1 MRMGGSTGGRA
12 VNWSI
17 GIFSGDNPTL
27 PECVRLVEQNGVTPI
42 VQKGAWLDLA
52 RALSET
58 ASDGVVLISDAMGL
72 SPGAIDYLDRLAWP
86 PGCGAISL
94 LAPKPYVQRHHVY
107 SGTDLRADLPGLGE
121 AQRQAKECR
130 GRVVSVPRRP
140 GLIRIT
146 SASWRQFRAL
156 AFPRDVLRSLLSDS
170 ELPND
175 LGQTLSRRRLRLYTV
190 HPGLAGHLDGKDARK
205 FYPQAT
211 DPLKDCVDHNSLEFS
226 SYADLAEIIRKWAPT
241 LPNDISCVSGI
252 PRSGLTP
259 AAMLALHLHVP
270 LVPIESIIHPEFPA
284 YRPKRTKRTLR
295 QLTDRPGKPLIL
307 DDTVSKGGSIQEVKS
322 QIPIP
327 AYYGAVWVR
336 ESSRHL
342 VDFWAADH
350 AFYHHFEWNWWATTL
365 TEHCVCDMDGVLCE
379 DWSGNEE
386 QEPER
391 YQKHLTSAKPL
402 YIPKSPIQAV
412 VTSRFERHRSS
423 TEAWL
428 KRHGVRYGRLIM
440 EPDDRPRRF
449 ADHKATAYEQLLDA
463 KLFVE
468 SSLKQA
474 QRIFEKTGRP
484 VLSIERSQFFRT
496 R

>member
-1 MRMGGSTGGRA
+1 MKWA
-12 VNWSI
+12 V
-17 GIFSGDNPTL
+17 GILSNNGPTL
-27 PECVRLVEQNGVTPI
+27 TECVRRVEQNGITPVI
-42 VQKGAWLDLA
+42 MSGTWLDLA
-52 RALSET
+52 RAMSVSS
-58 ASDGVVLISDAMGL
+58 ANGVILISDAMGL
-72 SPGAIDYLDRLAWP
+72 SPGTIDYLDRIAWP
-86 PGCGAISL
+86 AGCGAVSL
-94 LAPKPYVQRHHVY
+94 MAPKSYVQRHHVWL
-107 SGTDLRADLPGLGE
+107 GAEQRADLPGLWE
-121 AQRQAKECR
+121 AQRQAKECG

-146 SASWRQFRAL
+146 SGSWKQLRAL
-156 AFPRDVLRSLLSDS
+156 AFPRSVLRSLLSDPGLS
-170 ELPND
+170 TD
-175 LGQTLSRRRLRLYTV
+175 LGKTLARRRMRLYAV
-190 HPGLAGHLDGKDARK
+190 HPGLSGHLDGKDAGK

-211 DPLKDCVDHNSLEFS
+211 DPLTECVDHNSLEFS
-226 SYADLAEIIRKWAPT
+226 SYADLAEIIRQWAST
-241 LPNDISCVSGI
+241 LPDDISCVAGI
-252 PRSGLTP
+252 PRSGLIP

-270 LVPIESIIHPEFPA
+270 LVPIESLIHPDTPA
-284 YRPKRTKRTLR
+284 YRPGREKRTLR
-295 QLTDRPGKPLIL
+295 TLIDRPGKPLII
-307 DDTVSKGGSIQEVKS
+307 DDTVSKGGSIKEVKS
-322 QIPIP
+322 QIAVP

-350 AFYHHFEWNWWATTL
+350 AFYHHFEWNWWSTTL
-365 TEHCVCDMDGVLCE
+365 TEHCICDMDGVLCE
-379 DWSGNEE
+379 DWTGNEE
-386 QEPER
+386 QESER
-391 YQKHLTSAKPL
+391 YQKHLISAKPL